1 MRISVK
7 EFIAYHQYHRQF
19 YLKYKVFILQHMYQN
34 SAMEVAIATGN
45 PVSQQ
50 GIEEALEKFE
60 NFYEDVFIKVIF
72 IPYKSLRNLE
82 R

>member
-1 MRISVK
+1 
-7 EFIAYHQYHRQF
+7 
-19 YLKYKVFILQHMYQN
+19 MYQN

-72 IPYKSLRNLE
+72 NPYKSLRNLE